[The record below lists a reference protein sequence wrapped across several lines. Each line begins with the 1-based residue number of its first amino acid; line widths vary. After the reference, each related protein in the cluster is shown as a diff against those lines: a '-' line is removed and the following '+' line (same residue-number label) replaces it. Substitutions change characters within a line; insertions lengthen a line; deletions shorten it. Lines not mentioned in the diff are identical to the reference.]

1 MLHKVDFTGE
11 EVGISKNFKI
21 EIPIPYSKHSISQ
34 SDIDAVADCL
44 HHNPITQGKLVTQFE
59 SEIAE
64 MVDSKGA
71 VASNSATS
79 SLHLACLS
87 LNVQKGDLVWTT
99 PLSFVAS
106 ANAALMCGAKVDFVD
121 VNSETGN
128 ICPELLEQKVYKA
141 KKNNTLPKVLIVVH
155 FTGLPCN
162 MEKISQICRKHKI
175 KIIEDAA
182 HALGSKQNNHL
193 IGYCEYSDITVFSLH
208 PAKIITSAE
217 GGLATSQD
225 PILLEK
231 MRRLSSHGISRS
243 IDANEPWKY
252 DMVDLGFNYRMS
264 DLHAALGLSQL
275 KRINNF
281 VKRRKE
287 IALFYVNALKNLP
300 LKLPPFSK
308 ESAWHLFV
316 CQTDSSCKRRRIY
329 KFLNDAGINIGIHYR
344 PIYLNSYFENLGFK
358 KNHCSNAENYYSR
371 SISLP
376 LYPDITKQQLDY
388 IVFKL
393 IEFYGVNN
401 D

>member
-1 MLHKVDFTGE
+1 MLRNPDFTKNVIE
-11 EVGISKNFKI
+11 FTKRGIKT
-21 EIPIPYSKHSISQ
+21 PIPYSKHSIDR
-34 SDIDAVADCL
+34 SDIDSVLDCL
-44 HHNPITQGKLVTQFE
+44 ENRPITQGNLVHEFETNISRKLGCIG
-59 SEIAE
+59 S
-64 MVDSKGA
+64 

-79 SLHLACLS
+79 SLHLACLA
-87 LNVQKGDLVWTT
+87 LNVQKGDMVWTT
-99 PLSFVAS
+99 PISFVAS

-128 ICPELLEQKVYKA
+128 LCPDFLEQKVNIA

-155 FTGLPCN
+155 FSGRPCE
-162 MEKISQICRKHKI
+162 MQIISKICQKHQI

-182 HALGSKQNNHL
+182 HALGSKLNEHL

-208 PAKIITSAE
+208 PAKTITSAE

-243 IDANEPWKY
+243 VDPDEPWKY
-252 DMVDLGFNYRMS
+252 DMLDLGFNYRMS

-275 KRINNF
+275 KKINNF

-287 IALFYVNALKNLP
+287 IATFYVNELKTLP
-300 LKLPPFSK
+300 LKLPPFSQN
-308 ESAWHLFV
+308 SAWHLFV
-316 CQTDSSCKRRRIY
+316 CQTEDSFARRRLY
-329 KFLNDAGINIGIHYR
+329 KFLTDKSINVGIHYR
-344 PIYLNSYFENLGFK
+344 PIYLHTYFQNLGFK

-376 LYPDITKQQLDY
+376 LYTEITKEQLSY
-388 IVFKL
+388 IILKL
-393 IEFYGVNN
+393 KEFYGVSN